1 MSARL
6 TAIDIVAWLMDH
18 PDEAAWVV
26 NHSELHALRRSAGS
40 DPVNLKTLD
49 ALKQHVRQCPIG
61 WHRGELKLHR
71 ATTPEDVIAW
81 IQELER
87 LVGVAQD
94 GSATETRLP
103 RPHKLREEP

>member
-1 MSARL
+1 MSDRL

-26 NHSELHALRRSAGS
+26 NHSELHAQRRPVGP
-40 DPVNLKTLD
+40 DPVVLD

-71 ATTPEDVIAW
+71 ATTPEDVIGW